1 MGSLIRD
8 IVQSV
13 ALVASLPQTATNGP
27 SQLGTLQAPTFP
39 DFLSGVGVIRPY
51 DFTISRGYIA
61 PDGVN
66 RSVMLINGQFPGPT
80 IEANWGD
87 TFSITVRNKLEGPEE
102 GTGLHWHGIL
112 QRATPWYDGV
122 PAVQQCPIAPGKS
135 LTYTFKADLFGTSW
149 YHSHYSAQYAAGLF
163 GAMIIHGPHENF
175 FYDVDVGPVLLS
187 DWYHSEYFEL
197 VKQTM
202 TPGARP
208 VFADNNLINGKMN
221 FDCSKIPAGG
231 RSCTPNAGIAKFNFQ
246 SGKTHRLR
254 LINAGAEALQR
265 FSIDGHTMTVVA
277 NDYVPVVPY
286 QTNVVTL
293 GIGQRT
299 DVIVKANMAP
309 TASVFMRANMSIP
322 CSLTNQPYAVAA
334 IYYEKADKTKTPKS
348 TAQVFED
355 KTCGNDPLTKT
366 RPLFPYPALANAA
379 TTVNIDITAGP
390 NKTGH
395 FLWYMNGQS
404 FRANYDHP
412 VYLLA
417 AAGNTSYP
425 YDPQWNVI
433 NLKGNNSVRV
443 IVNNKFPAAHPMH
456 LHGHNFFVL
465 AEGLGTWDGK
475 ITGYPNTQRRDV
487 QQVQGN
493 GYLVIQYDTDN
504 PGVWP
509 FHCHIAWHVSAGL
522 YVNLMEQPDKIND
535 RGAVPQ
541 TIVQT
546 CRDWSAYSGSN
557 IVDQID
563 SGL

>member
-1 MGSLIRD
+1 MGSLITN
-8 IVQSV
+8 IVQSA
-13 ALVASLPQTATNGP
+13 ALVASLPQTATNGL
-27 SQLGTLQAPTFP
+27 SRLGTLQAPTFP
-39 DFLSGVGVIRPY
+39 EFLSGPLQNGFPWGTRTAARTNPYELSPTTGVIRPY
-51 DFTISRGYIA
+51 DFTISRGFIA

-87 TFSITVRNKLEGPEE
+87 TFQITVRNRLEGPEE

-112 QRATPWYDGV
+112 QRQTPWFDGV
-122 PAVQQCPIAPGKS
+122 PSVGQCPIAPGKD
-135 LTYTFKADLFGTSW
+135 LTYTFKADLYGSSW

-175 FYDVDVGPVLLS
+175 FYDVDLGPVMLT
-187 DWYHSEYFEL
+187 DWYHAEYFEI
-197 VKQTM
+197 VKQTL
-202 TPGARP
+202 TPGAP
-208 VFADNNLINGKMN
+208 PPFSDNNLINGKMSY
-221 FDCSKIPAGG
+221 DCSKIPAGG
-231 RSCTPNAGIAKFNFQ
+231 PSCTSNAGISKFNFQ

-254 LINAGAEALQR
+254 LINAGAESLQR

-299 DVIVKANMAP
+299 DVIVRANMAP
-309 TASVFMRANMSIP
+309 TASVFMRANMSVP
-322 CSLTNQPYAVAA
+322 CSLTNQPNAVAA
-334 IYYEKADKTKTPKS
+334 IFYENADKTKTPKS

-355 KTCGNDPLTKT
+355 KSCGNDPLTKT

-379 TTVNIDITAGP
+379 TTYTVDITAGP

-404 FRANYDHP
+404 FRANYNHP
-412 VYLLA
+412 LHLLA

-425 YDPQWNVI
+425 YDPQWNVV
-433 NLKGNNSVRV
+433 NFKGNNSVRV

-465 AEGLGTWDGK
+465 AEGVGTWDGQ

-487 QQVQGN
+487 QQVQGD

-509 FHCHIAWHVSAGL
+509 FHCHIAWHVGAGL
-522 YVNLMEQPDKIND
+522 YLNLLEQPAKIND

-541 TIVQT
+541 
-546 CRDWSAYSGSN
+546 
-557 IVDQID
+557 
-563 SGL
+563 